1 MAREVELSV
10 LDLRYEDYRL
20 KMAAVEARLLTSM
33 AQRGIEEPLEGVD
46 LPAGATGHEPTHVL
60 LNGFKRYRCARKL
73 RLNTVPYTAIGA
85 DEVDGI
91 LDLLRTAKNKSL
103 NILEQARFLDELKNV
118 RHLSVAEIAAE
129 LSVSKAWV
137 SMRLGL
143 LREISSKVQQQL
155 FSGAFPVYAYMGI
168 VRQFM
173 RMNGVRPQQIE
184 QFVLALSGKDLSLR
198 DIEQLA
204 HGCFRG
210 PAAFRQ
216 EILQG
221 NVAVPLA
228 QMKQVPADPKGCSE
242 FERIMLG
249 DLEVLQKYMQRVM
262 GKCQD
267 PRLQS
272 RVFHAQCHLLT
283 AAILSR
289 TTAFIHTLRGL
300 HDRNGQA
307 QGDLPPAP
315 GGHEP
320 AGDCSPAPARPQH
333 GAPSDRPAGAAG
345 SRRAPGKALDRPGA
359 APAAAPGL

>member
-1 MAREVELSV
+1 MAREVELST

-20 KMAAVEARLLTSM
+20 KMAAAEAWLLASI

-46 LPAGATGHEPTHVL
+46 LPPGPAGGEPTPIL
-60 LNGFKRYRCARKL
+60 LNGFKRYRCARRL
-73 RLNTVPYTAIGA
+73 RLNTVPYTSIGA
-85 DEVDGI
+85 DEVSGI
-91 LDLLRTAKNKSL
+91 VGLLRTAKNKSL

-118 RHLSVAEIAAE
+118 RHLSVAEIATE

-143 LREISSKVQQQL
+143 LREMSPTVRQQL

-173 RMNGVRPQQIE
+173 RMNGVRKQEIE

-216 EILQG
+216 EILKG

-228 QMKQVPADPKGCSE
+228 QMKQVPADPEGCSE
-242 FERIMLG
+242 FERILLQ

-262 GKCQD
+262 GKSQD
-267 PRLQS
+267 RRLQS

-289 TTAFIHTLRGL
+289 TTAFFHTLRGL

-307 QGDLPPAP
+307 QGDLPPPP
-315 GGHEP
+315 GRHEP
-320 AGDCSPAPARPQH
+320 AGDRPPAPAGPQH
-333 GAPSDRPAGAAG
+333 GAPSDRPTGSAS
-345 SRRAPGKALDRPGA
+345 SRRPQGQATDRSGP
-359 APAAAPGL
+359 APAAAPGV